1 MHVPER
7 ILTTVTSPRS
17 KELRLVEHVNRLAQE
32 HPPIDLATVDFTVRD
47 PALLDAR
54 FGHVLDYMA
63 RVELEV
69 DRNVLELTT
78 MLPDPPEIDRVFYA
92 DVWQPQEIR
101 HGQILDELQ
110 TRIGRDHAVADLTH
124 VSAKI
129 RILGALSHVAP
140 IQDVVRMLYYLTG
153 MSTERSAVLA
163 YNLLYDGVTELG
175 ETAVAET
182 VVAQI
187 RRQEP
192 GHYAFYRMSARGL
205 SEQLAG
211 WQRFLVRRLRSLSFA
226 PVGAN
231 NAGQKADFGEVMASL
246 GIDRRLESFAVQI
259 SRVER
264 ELLWA
269 RDRGMTVPDYVVA
282 AFREA
287 VELAQERRLSL
298 VE

>member
-1 MHVPER
+1 VTER
-7 ILTTVTSPRS
+7 ILRPVTKPRS
-17 KELRLVEHVNRLAQE
+17 TELRLADHVERLGDE
-32 HPPIDLATVDFTVRD
+32 HPPIDLATVDFDVRD
-47 PALLDAR
+47 PALLNDR
-54 FGHVLDYMA
+54 YGHVLDYMA

-69 DRNVLELTT
+69 DRNVLELIT
-78 MLPDPPEIDRVFYA
+78 MLPDPPEVDRVFYA

-110 TRIGRDHAVADLTH
+110 MRIGRDPAVADLDH
-124 VSAKI
+124 IGVKLK
-129 RILGALSHVAP
+129 ILGALGHLNPV
-140 IQDVVRMLYYLTG
+140 QDVSRMLYYLTG

-163 YNLLYDGVTELG
+163 YNLLYDGVVELG

-182 VVAQI
+182 IVAQI

-192 GHYAFYRMSARGL
+192 GHYAFYKMSARGL
-205 SEQLAG
+205 AEQLSA
-211 WQRFLVRRLRSLSFA
+211 WQRWLVRHLRRLSFA

-231 NAGQKADFGEVMASL
+231 NDEQKADFGEVMSSL
-246 GIDRRLESFAVQI
+246 GIDRTIEPFAIQI

-269 RDRGMTVPDYVVA
+269 REQGMRVPDYVVA

-287 VELAQERRLSL
+287 VELAQARAARAS
-298 VE
+298 

>member
-1 MHVPER
+1 MD
-7 ILTTVTSPRS
+7 
-17 KELRLVEHVNRLAQE
+17 RLAEE
-32 HPPIDLATVDFTVRD
+32 HPPIDLATVDYTVRD
-47 PALLDAR
+47 PRLLDAR

-110 TRIGRDHAVADLTH
+110 TRLGRDNAEADLTH
-124 VSAKI
+124 VSPKI
-129 RILGALSHVAP
+129 RILGAVAHVDP

-163 YNLLYDGVTELG
+163 YNLLYDGVAELG

-192 GHYAFYRMSARGL
+192 GHYAFYKMSARGL
-205 SEQLAG
+205 AEQLSR
-211 WQRFLVRRLRSLSFA
+211 WQRFLVRHLRRLSFA

-231 NAGQKADFGEVMASL
+231 NPDQKADFGEVMASL
-246 GIDRRLESFAVQI
+246 GIDRDLETFAVQI

-269 RDRGMTVPDYVVA
+269 RDRGMRVPDYVVA

-287 VELAQERRLSL
+287 VELAEARRLA
-298 VE
+298 VG